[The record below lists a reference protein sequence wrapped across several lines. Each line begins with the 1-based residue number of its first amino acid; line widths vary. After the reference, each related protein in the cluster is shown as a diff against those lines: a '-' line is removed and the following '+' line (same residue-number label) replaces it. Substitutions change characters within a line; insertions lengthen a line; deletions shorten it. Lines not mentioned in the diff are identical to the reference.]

1 MLSPAVL
8 VRAPARIAAGA
19 ERGCAATQ
27 VFADRE
33 AEEAGDAM
41 AALENRTA
49 DSQIE
54 MDILDALDDSKLLNA
69 RHQKARPPFP
79 TVAPTHVPTV
89 HSWSP
94 TPLSPARPGALHHGA
109 PRLAPGPVR
118 TGC

>member
-1 MLSPAVL
+1 VLSPAVL

-49 DSQIE
+49 DSQVE

-69 RHQKARPPFP
+69 RHQKAR
-79 TVAPTHVPTV
+79 
-89 HSWSP
+89 
-94 TPLSPARPGALHHGA
+94 LSPARPGALHHGV